1 MLSMI
6 RDGGFPMWFILIFG
20 AVALFGGTR
29 AVLHPDRRH
38 LAFVKG
44 MIKVLVAASVSG
56 ICACL
61 ATVFHSI
68 PGQMLSEHPP
78 AELADK
84 WHLVTLLGVG
94 ESLSCGIIGFAFV
107 AVTAL
112 CGAVA
117 AQRLPADAA

>member
-1 MLSMI
+1 MLSMV

-20 AVALFGGTR
+20 VVALFGGTR
-29 AVLHPDRRH
+29 AVARPDRRH

-44 MIKVLVAASVSG
+44 MCVVLAASSLSG

-61 ATVFHSI
+61 ATVLHRMPSE
-68 PGQMLSEHPP
+68 MLSDVPP
-78 AELADK
+78 ADLAQR
-84 WHLVTLLGVG
+84 WHLLTLLGIG
-94 ESLSCGIIGFAFV
+94 ESLSCGIIGFAFL

-117 AQRLPADAA
+117 AQRLPPEAV